1 MESGRRAK
9 LPRQRQGVSLDH
21 LVGAGEDRGRHG
33 KAERFGG
40 LEIDDQ
46 LEPGRLLDQK
56 IGRLGAVEDLS
67 SVMPK
72 RRHVPMRLGR
82 PLLLVRGCRFSAA
95 PDLAMLVV
103 ASRQL
108 RQALA

>member
-1 MESGRRAK
+1 MPSEAHTPLDGPVARSATVGAPSGRPPRTVGSRPIAAIR
-9 LPRQRQGVSLDH
+9 LPYSITSSARQGSM
-21 LVGAGEDRGRHG
+21 AG
-33 KAERFGG
+33 
-40 LEIDDQ
+40 
-46 LEPGRLLDQK
+46 
-56 IGRLGAVEDLS
+56 
-67 SVMPK
+67 
-72 RRHVPMRLGR
+72 HVPVRLGR